1 MADLSLYEVM
11 VGRNLTTMK
20 LTEEDAKAYGD
31 RAKKV
36 QPQRRHP
43 PRLGPARRT
52 RLAPHRRTR
61 VTSSRWRLSTAT

>member
-36 QPQRRHP
+36 QPAKA
-43 PRLGPARRT
+43 PAKAR
-52 RLAPHRRTR
+52 
-61 VTSSRWRLSTAT
+61 TSSANKARTAPADKGDK